1 MARLMRRIRTE
12 GKDTVRA
19 IKDEK
24 GGYPFDHCKTLNNNN
39 NNKIKSNIASH

>member
-39 NNKIKSNIASH
+39 KKKIKKKVI